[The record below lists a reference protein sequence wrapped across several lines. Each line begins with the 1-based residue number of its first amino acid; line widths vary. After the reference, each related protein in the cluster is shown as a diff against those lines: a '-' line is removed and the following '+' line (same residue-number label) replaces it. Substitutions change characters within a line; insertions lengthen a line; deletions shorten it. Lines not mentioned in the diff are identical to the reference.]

1 MHITWLEMKKV
12 LLSPVILVLLIL
24 MIVFNIFT
32 IFNESFNN
40 EELLI
45 VNEIIETYGQAF
57 DDEILQTMEQDI
69 DKMVILLGG
78 TNIQNF
84 LDEMTYGKY
93 EQASTKE
100 RQQIDHIRL
109 LYTYI
114 QAAKGLE
121 ARYIAININQLKDDF
136 VKEESMPSW
145 LEKQMTNEFDNWQAR
160 FDEIVATNEY
170 KQWFFLGEYHMHS
183 GLFRS
188 LMKNLAFEGVLLIVL
203 LTALI
208 TNYEFEN
215 RTQLVTYATK
225 IGRRLIWHKRM
236 ASLVCSLIII
246 GILFGVSLATYFVV
260 NDYSAVWQ
268 TYISSG
274 LNWESN
280 LPYITWWAI
289 PLWQYLLLVIS
300 ILIVVLLI
308 ISMLTFAIS
317 VFVKNS
323 YFTWLI
329 CVLALMAI
337 YVVPFY
343 FTNSTLLWLM
353 YFNITLLLLN
363 PHMYFSGGTT
373 FMMSQYHEVWTVL
386 LWLFLASIGSFGS
399 IRYFNRKDVI

>member
-12 LLSPVILVLLIL
+12 LLSPDILVLLIL

-32 IFNESFNN
+32 IFDESYYN
-40 EELLI
+40 EELQI
-45 VNEIIETYGQAF
+45 VNEIIETYGLSF
-57 DDEILQTMEQDI
+57 DDEILQMMEQDI
-69 DKMVILLGG
+69 DQMVILLGG
-78 TNIQNF
+78 TNTQNF
-84 LDEMTYGKY
+84 LDEMTFEKY
-93 EQASTKE
+93 DKASTKE

-114 QAAKGLE
+114 QAAKELE
-121 ARYIAININQLKDDF
+121 ERYTAININQLKDDF
-136 VKEESMPSW
+136 VKEENMTSW
-145 LEKQMTNEFDNWQAR
+145 LEKHMSNEFDNWQAR
-160 FDEIVATNEY
+160 FDQIVVTNEY

-188 LMKNLAFEGVLLIVL
+188 LMKNLAFEGVLLIIL

-236 ASLVCSLIII
+236 ASLVCSLIVI
-246 GILFGVSLATYFVV
+246 GILFGLSLATYFVV

-308 ISMLTFAIS
+308 ISMMTFAIS

-386 LWLFLASIGSFGS
+386 LWLLLVIIGSFGA
-399 IRYFNRKDVI
+399 IRYFNRKDVV